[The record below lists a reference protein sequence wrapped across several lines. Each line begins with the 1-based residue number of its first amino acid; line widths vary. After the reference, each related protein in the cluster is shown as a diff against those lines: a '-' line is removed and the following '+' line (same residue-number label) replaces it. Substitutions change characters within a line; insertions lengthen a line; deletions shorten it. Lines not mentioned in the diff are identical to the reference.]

1 MSVQDLVVARIERAL
16 AACEAEGLWPAD
28 KRPPVQVERPKQ
40 PEHGDFATNVAMTL
54 ARAAKR
60 NPREIAQAIA
70 ARLGAGDALLVSA
83 EIAGPGF
90 INLRL
95 GRDAWF
101 RDLEDA
107 ARQGADFGRSR
118 VLAGQ
123 NVNVEFVSAN
133 PTGPMHVGHGRGA
146 ATGDAVARLLEAA
159 GAKVTREYYI
169 NDAGVQVAHLAHS
182 VYVRAQELVA
192 AQQPQAGIVP
202 EKLGPDDYPG
212 DYIVELSRAILD
224 RLTPEARR
232 QLASTPFEPQRRALE
247 HAAVDLVLRT
257 MIRPDLE
264 LFNIRFDLFFS
275 ERAMH
280 EAGAVTRALDEL
292 QQKGLAS
299 MERLPPP
306 RGQERDP
313 DAPGGD
319 EPLLVMK
326 TTRFG
331 DDVDRPLRKP
341 DGSYT
346 YFAGDVA
353 YHWDKL
359 RRGHERLI
367 DVWGADHGGYVS
379 RVRAAIQALGHDPK
393 AFEVILVQMVNLLR
407 DGQPVRMGKRSGN
420 FVTLREVIEEAGA
433 DATRVFFLMRGS
445 NSQLDFDL
453 ALATRQTE
461 ENPVFYVQ
469 YGHARACSI
478 LRKAAERGIAVPPTT
493 VEVLRGLSLP
503 EELDLVRRILSLPE
517 VVAGAAKALE
527 PHRMVF
533 YLQDTIGAFHSYLT
547 RYKNTEKVLG
557 PDAAKTAARLALVN
571 AIRQALA
578 NALQL
583 LGVSAPERMERE
595 TPEETA

>member
-1 MSVQDLVVARIERAL
+1 M
-16 AACEAEGLWPAD
+16 
-28 KRPPVQVERPKQ
+28 
-40 PEHGDFATNVAMTL
+40 
-54 ARAAKR
+54 
-60 NPREIAQAIA
+60 
-70 ARLGAGDALLVSA
+70 
-83 EIAGPGF
+83 
-90 INLRL
+90 
-95 GRDAWF
+95 
-101 RDLEDA
+101 
-107 ARQGADFGRSR
+107 
-118 VLAGQ
+118 
-123 NVNVEFVSAN
+123 
-133 PTGPMHVGHGRGA
+133 
-146 ATGDAVARLLEAA
+146 
-159 GAKVTREYYI
+159 
-169 NDAGVQVAHLAHS
+169 
-182 VYVRAQELVA
+182 
-192 AQQPQAGIVP
+192 
-202 EKLGPDDYPG
+202 
-212 DYIVELSRAILD
+212 
-224 RLTPEARR
+224 
-232 QLASTPFEPQRRALE
+232 
-247 HAAVDLVLRT
+247 
-257 MIRPDLE
+257 
-264 LFNIRFDLFFS
+264 
-275 ERAMH
+275 
-280 EAGAVTRALDEL
+280 
-292 QQKGLAS
+292 
-299 MERLPPP
+299 
-306 RGQERDP
+306 
-313 DAPGGD
+313 
-319 EPLLVMK
+319 
-326 TTRFG
+326 
-331 DDVDRPLRKP
+331 
-341 DGSYT
+341 
-346 YFAGDVA
+346 
-353 YHWDKL
+353 
-359 RRGHERLI
+359 
-367 DVWGADHGGYVS
+367 WGADHGGYVS